1 VPLVLEKRALQACV
15 AAAGL
20 VAVVAGG
27 WGVLH
32 GVAADAEASNHARY
46 LSGLLLAIGLA
57 SWTTLPAIATKA
69 RASRFRLLAALV
81 AVGGLCRLLGVVLGD
96 LPSWQVAG
104 ALVMELV
111 VTPLL
116 CLWQSS
122 WTARFARQRLAT
134 SGGTETIATFR
145 RVIDSTPQS
154 GKSAWQQ
161 THRDRAPM
169 PGLRDIAQLGFSHD
183 AQCTIRFNPLAD
195 FLASRWRLRRS
206 GL

>member
-1 VPLVLEKRALQACV
+1 VPLLLEKWVLQACV

-32 GVAADAEASNHARY
+32 GATADPEASNHARY

-57 SWTTLPAIATKA
+57 SWTTLPGIACK
-69 RASRFRLLAALV
+69 ASRLRLLVALV

-96 LPSWQVAG
+96 LPSWQVVG
-104 ALVMELV
+104 ALVMELA

-122 WTARFARQRLAT
+122 WSARFAGQQLAT
-134 SGGTETIATFR
+134 SGDTETVATFR
-145 RVIDSTPQS
+145 QVIDSPPQS
-154 GKSAWQQ
+154 GKNALNQ
-161 THRDRAPM
+161 THCRDRTTMPCPREMVAP
-169 PGLRDIAQLGFSHD
+169 LGIRHD

-195 FLASRWRLRRS
+195 FLAELWRLRRRV
-206 GL
+206 